1 MNSFTIPPNIQT
13 KLLNNFS
20 IRFQWNILTLSI
32 VSLKKNI
39 MKKIFV
45 LLMVLSISVCV
56 FARLEVKQVLGLWE
70 YTVTLDQDDMT
81 GTLKFYEIEGK
92 LTGEVITRDGGTFKM
107 TKVEL
112 KDDDILYFELQPEYD
127 VIKVSVKVEG
137 EKAKG
142 TVSSYQ
148 GEAPLTL
155 EKLEVR

>member
-1 MNSFTIPPNIQT
+1 
-13 KLLNNFS
+13 
-20 IRFQWNILTLSI
+20 
-32 VSLKKNI
+32 

-45 LLMVLSISVCV
+45 LLMALSVSVCV
-56 FARLEVKQVLGLWE
+56 FAKLDVKQVVGLWE
-70 YTVTLDQDDMT
+70 YTVVLDQSDMT
-81 GTLKFYEIEGK
+81 GKLKIYENEGK
-92 LTGEVITRDGGTFKM
+92 LAGEVITQDGNTFKM

-112 KDDDILYFELQPEYD
+112 KDGDILYFELQPEYD

-148 GEAPLTL
+148 GEAPLTM